1 MNRRSLLSWLSLSL
15 FLFAFAAV
23 LPAQDS
29 GELRFGLRADPKTFN
44 PLLMADE
51 PSETVSYLTHG
62 VLLRVNRATQ
72 QLQPELATSWKISDG
87 GRKITFTLRP
97 GVSFSDGS
105 PFTAGDVVYTFTAM
119 MDPKLHSPIADSF
132 QFEAGPTVARANG
145 KYEVTIS
152 FPAPVAGLERLF
164 DQAPILSASAAAANR
179 EQDGASSVFSPGLG
193 PFMVG
198 EYRAG
203 NFILLRRNPRYWK
216 HDAEGKQLPY
226 LDAIRLEIIPNRDL
240 EMIRFRQGELHL
252 INNLDADSFER
263 LAAEGGAGLD
273 LGPSLEG
280 EQMWF
285 NQVAAAPLAEYKKE
299 WFRSSNFR
307 RAVSAAINRHDLAR
321 VVYQN
326 HASPGVGPFSS
337 ANRFWFNSK
346 LKAHPYDPADALH
359 RLQLDGFRKVGADLQ
374 DRGGHLVEF
383 SIITNA
389 GNQSRE
395 RVAAMLQQDLKQ
407 IGIRLNVVTL
417 DFPSIIERITHSFAY
432 EGCLLGLVNVDLDP
446 SAQMNVWMSSGENH
460 QWNPAQKTPATPWEA
475 EMDQLMRKQ
484 ATELDPAR
492 RKAAFDRVQEI
503 VSEQAPLLYLVNKN
517 ALVAVSPALRN
528 VQPSVLHPQVY
539 WNAESLMLVAPGNA
553 AKQLAMRMVK

>member
-1 MNRRSLLSWLSLSL
+1 MNRRTLLSLGI
-15 FLFAFAAV
+15 FLLLAAV
-23 LPAQDS
+23 LAPIVYARNA
-29 GELRFGLRADPKTFN
+29 GELRFVLRADPKTFN

-51 PSETVSYLTHG
+51 PSETVSYLTQG

-72 QLQPELATSWKISDG
+72 QLQPELATSWKISEG
-87 GRKITFTLRP
+87 SRRITFTLRQ
-97 GVSFSDGS
+97 GVTFSDGS
-105 PFTAGDVVYTFTAM
+105 AFTAADVVYTFTAM
-119 MDPKLHSPIADSF
+119 MDPKLHSPIADPF
-132 QFEAGPTVARANG
+132 QFDAGPTVARANG

-164 DQAPILSASAAAANR
+164 DQAPILSESAVNKEKA
-179 EQDGASSVFSPGLG
+179 GLG
-193 PFMVG
+193 PFMVA

-203 NFILLRRNPRYWK
+203 NFISLRRNPNYWK
-216 HDAEGKQLPY
+216 HDAQGKQLPY
-226 LDAIRLEIIPNRDL
+226 LDAIRLEIVQNRDT
-240 EMIRFRQGELHL
+240 EMMRFKQGELHL

-263 LAAEGGAGLD
+263 LAADGGAARD

-285 NQVAAAPLAEYKKE
+285 NQVTASPLQDYKKA

-307 RAVSAAINRHDLAR
+307 RAVSGAINRHDLTR

-359 RLQLDGFRKVGADLQ
+359 RLALDGFHRVGSDLV
-374 DRGGHLVEF
+374 DREGHRVEF
-383 SIITNA
+383 SLITNA

-395 RVAAMLQQDLKQ
+395 RVAAMIQQDLKQ
-407 IGIRLNVVTL
+407 IGIHLNVVTL
-417 DFPSIIERITHSFAY
+417 DFPSIIERITRSFDY
-432 EGCLLGLVNVDLDP
+432 EACLLGLVNVDLDP
-446 SAQMNVWMSSGENH
+446 SAQMNVWHSSGQNH

-475 EMDQLMRKQ
+475 ELDTLMQKQ
-484 ATELDPAR
+484 ATELDPAK

-503 VSEQAPLLYLVNKN
+503 VSEEAPLLYLVNKN

-528 VQPSVLHPQVY
+528 VQPSVLRPQVY
-539 WNAESLMLVAPGNA
+539 WNVEALTLSSPVIKPA
-553 AKQLAMRMVK
+553 AAMKTGK